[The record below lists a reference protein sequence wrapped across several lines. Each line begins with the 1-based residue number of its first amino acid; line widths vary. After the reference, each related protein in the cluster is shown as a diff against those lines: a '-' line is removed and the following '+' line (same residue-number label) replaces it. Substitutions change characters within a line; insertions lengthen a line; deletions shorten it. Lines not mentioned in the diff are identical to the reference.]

1 MNKIISVFFLA
12 ILLFSGTYA
21 LKQVE
26 PYSQTLKDDTLVGRA
41 VPDSTLELVV
51 SKENEKFDTLKI
63 VNTLPEGFSAAVKH
77 ELESFKVLV
86 TIPGEA
92 NKESY
97 KLNLEFYNSADPF
110 SKETAEVY
118 FIVDSGLLFA
128 SMDNF
133 SQETFAGEAAE
144 YAFNLINNSD
154 AKTYFTITSSL
165 PSSWHGNLAVQVLPK
180 SIVKEKDYVIPGI
193 SGERRFVFT
202 VDYGGEEKE
211 FNAIIKAKPTIE
223 SKFASTLNGLPFY
236 SFSLIPNYLLNGLF
250 ALLF

>member
-1 MNKIISVFFLA
+1 MNKVISVFLLA
-12 ILLFSGTYA
+12 ILLCSGAYA

-26 PYSQTLKDDTLVGRA
+26 PYSQILKDDILVGRA
-41 VPDSTLELVV
+41 VPNSTLELVF

-63 VNTLPEGFSAAVKH
+63 TNTLPDGFSTAIKH
-77 ELESFKVLV
+77 ELESFKLIV
-86 TIPGEA
+86 TIPSEA

-97 KLNLEFYNSADPF
+97 RLNLEFYNSADSF

-118 FIVDSGLLFA
+118 FTVDSGLLFA

-133 SQETFAGEAAE
+133 SQETFAGETAE
-144 YAFNLINNSD
+144 YAFTLINNSD

-165 PSSWHGNLAVQVLPK
+165 PSSWHGNFAVQVLPK
-180 SIVKEKDYVIPGI
+180 SIAKEKDYVIPGI
-193 SGERRFVFT
+193 SGERKFIFT

-211 FNAIIKAKPTIE
+211 FNATIKAKPTVE
-223 SKFASTLNGLPFY
+223 SKFASALNGLPFY